1 MAHLKLLKAKEKTEK
16 AVLEKNRYRFEYK
29 YLLTKCQK
37 ELLKVKN
44 GDLLGIDKNAVEHG
58 GYNIRS
64 IYLDDYKNT
73 SLKQVIN
80 GISDREKYR
89 IRFYNCDS
97 SYIAL
102 EKKKKTN
109 NMTIK
114 TSCRITKE
122 QLENIIHNEDL
133 VISKENP
140 KLLNELYLKMKTQRY
155 KPVCIVEYDRIP
167 YIYNSGNVR
176 ITLDYNISVSYDFE
190 NAFSQN
196 LAVIPIMNRDRA
208 LLEVKFNDFIPDF
221 IRWRLQ
227 LNTLSRTSYSKYAKG
242 RLMLNS
248 VIKNNV

>member
-1 MAHLKLLKAKEKTEK
+1 MTYLKMLRVKEKNNKFT
-16 AVLEKNRYRFEYK
+16 LEKNKYRFEYK
-29 YLLTKCQK
+29 YLLSKNQK
-37 ELLKVKN
+37 ELLKVKI
-44 GDLLGIDKNAVEHG
+44 GDLLRVDKNAAEFG

-64 IYLDDYKNT
+64 IYLDNYKNT
-73 SLKQVIN
+73 SLNQVIN

-89 IRFYNCDS
+89 IRFYNCNS

-114 TSCRITKE
+114 TSCKITKE
-122 QLENIIHNEDL
+122 QLENIINNKNL

-155 KPVCIVEYDRIP
+155 RPVCIIEYDRVP
-167 YIYNSGNVR
+167 YIYNAGNVR
-176 ITLDYNISVSYDFE
+176 ITLDYNISVSYDFS
-190 NAFSQN
+190 NAFSKK
-196 LAVIPIMNRDRA
+196 LPVIPIMNRDRA

-227 LNTLSRTSYSKYAKG
+227 LNTLTRTSYSKYAKG
-242 RLMLNS
+242 RLMLKS
-248 VIKNNV
+248 I

>member
-1 MAHLKLLKAKEKTEK
+1 MTQLKLLKAKEKTEK
-16 AVLEKNRYRFEYK
+16 AVPVQNRYRFEYK

-37 ELLKVKN
+37 ELLKVKI

-64 IYLDDYKNT
+64 IYLDNYKNT
-73 SLKQVIN
+73 SLNQVIN

-114 TSCRITKE
+114 TSCKITKE
-122 QLENIIHNEDL
+122 QLENIINNKEL
-133 VISKENP
+133 VISTENP
-140 KLLNELYLKMKTQRY
+140 ELLNELYLKMKTQRY
-155 KPVCIVEYDRIP
+155 KPVCIIEYDRIP
-167 YIYNSGNVR
+167 YIHNAGNVR
-176 ITLDYNISVSYDFE
+176 ITLDYNISVSYDFQ
-190 NAFSQN
+190 NAFSEN
-196 LAVIPIMNRDRA
+196 LAVLPIMNRDKA

-248 VIKNNV
+248 VLKNNI